1 MYEKIANIFFNELK
15 NDDLLK
21 LPENFYE
28 EIREYIHNN
37 EYKDEKELRR
47 IKYYI
52 VEIRKLRI
60 YKALYNSKENLI
72 NEEKNILKLIEDIES
87 YMENKGST
95 TINHNNDSTLEK
107 EDILNNQQQFKS
119 NIQEKKTTQQ
129 IPKLINTQRYIDIVR
144 VLTKFPEFTDGKYIY
159 NLNKEDIISLDKRI
173 SKILEKHK
181 IVKKITGEYH
191 EDEKK
196 DKEILPLL

>member
-21 LPENFYE
+21 LPENFYD
-28 EIREYIHNN
+28 EIREYINN
-37 EYKDEKELRR
+37 DEYKDEREIKR
-47 IKYYI
+47 IKYYAI
-52 VEIRKLRI
+52 EIRKLRI

-72 NEEKNILKLIEDIES
+72 NEEKNILKSIENIEG
-87 YMENKGST
+87 YGEDGGST
-95 TINHNNDSTLEK
+95 ATINHNNDSILEMGN
-107 EDILNNQQQFKS
+107 ILNNQQS
-119 NIQEKKTTQQ
+119 ISEIQEKETTQQ

-144 VLTKFPEFTDGKYIY
+144 VLTKFPEFTDGKYTY
-159 NLNKEDIISLDKRI
+159 NLNREDIVSLDKRI

-181 IVKKITGEYH
+181 IVKKIAGDYN